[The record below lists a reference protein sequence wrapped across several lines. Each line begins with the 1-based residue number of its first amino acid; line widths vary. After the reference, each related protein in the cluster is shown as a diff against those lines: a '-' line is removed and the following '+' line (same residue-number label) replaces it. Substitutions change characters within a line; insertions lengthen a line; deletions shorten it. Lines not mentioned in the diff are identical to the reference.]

1 MNVFS
6 DNCLAGGTYLV
17 TGASSGIG
25 KETAL
30 KISQC
35 GGKVILSGRNEVRLK
50 ETFASL
56 ASGVTH
62 ATYVQSLSNADETSD
77 WLKEIIKSHGPFS
90 GVFHAAGI
98 ELIRPVRL
106 INQTQLNE
114 ILGSSLFAAF
124 GISREVSKKNAM
136 IEGGSIVFMSSVA
149 GTTGEIGQTAYSAA
163 KSAINGLVRSLA
175 CEVSPKRI
183 RVNSIVAG
191 AVESEMLKRLADT
204 SGQDMITNFE
214 KNHLLGFGKVSDIA
228 NAAIFLMSDAGSWIT
243 GSNLVIDGGFSVR

>member
-1 MNVFS
+1 MKIFS
-6 DNCLAGGTYLV
+6 DDCLAGGTYLV

-30 KISQC
+30 QISQC
-35 GGKVILSGRNEVRLK
+35 GGKVILSGRNEVRLQ

-62 ATYVQSLSNADETSD
+62 AAYVQSLSNADKTSD
-77 WLKEIIKSHGPFS
+77 WLKEIIKSHGPLS

-106 INQTQLNE
+106 INQSQLND

-124 GISREVSKKNAM
+124 GISREVSKKNAL

-149 GTTGEIGQTAYSAA
+149 GATGEIGMTAYSAA

-175 CEVSPKRI
+175 CEVAPKRI

-191 AVESEMLKRLADT
+191 AVESEMLKRVADG
-204 SGQDMITNFE
+204 SGLDMITNFE

-228 NAAIFLMSDAGSWIT
+228 IAAIFLMSDAGSWIT
-243 GSNLVIDGGFSVR
+243 GSNLVIDGGFLVR